1 MTKRGEKT
9 YSNLPKSF
17 TKLAPVEGTSHIYA
31 REMIKRN
38 KIFKMLLLD
47 QETKV
52 FDKINDTQVL
62 NILQQPKI

>member
-9 YSNLPKSF
+9 YSNL
-17 TKLAPVEGTSHIYA
+17 TKGLIKLGPLEGTSHIYA

-52 FDKINDTQVL
+52 FDKLNDIQVL
-62 NILQQPKI
+62 NILQKPKI

>member
-9 YSNLPKSF
+9 YSNLTKSLI
-17 TKLAPVEGTSHIYA
+17 KLGAVEGTSHIYA

-52 FDKINDTQVL
+52 FDKLNDIQVL
-62 NILQQPKI
+62 NILQKPKI

>member
-1 MTKRGEKT
+1 MTKRGKKT

-17 TKLAPVEGTSHIYA
+17 TKLGPVEGTSHIYA

-38 KIFKMLLLD
+38 KIFKILLLD

-52 FDKINDTQVL
+52 FDKLNDTQVL